1 MAGDGLEEGWGGG
14 SGGLRGPGALPCA
27 NFQGPAIFLPDFGR
41 EGEKKKKKGKK
52 KPIYG
57 LLILPITGSM
67 DEGRSLARG
76 ECQGSGTCLRRR
88 TLTDAED
95 EPSWPRQTTLIPFKH
110 PSQMVVAFLMAAALS
125 KLPLFKV
132 QSAESLP
139 PLPPPSRHEP
149 PIDTR
154 SITLPKAF
162 AAIRRVIES
171 F

>member
-14 SGGLRGPGALPCA
+14 
-27 NFQGPAIFLPDFGR
+27 FGR
-41 EGEKKKKKGKK
+41 TQGFRGVALCQLSRSCDISARLRTRRRKKRKKRQK

-67 DEGRSLARG
+67 DEGHSLARG

-88 TLTDAED
+88 TLTEAED
-95 EPSWPRQTTLIPFKH
+95 EPSWPRKTTLIPFKH

-139 PLPPPSRHEP
+139 PPPPSRHEP

-154 SITLPKAF
+154 SITLPKAI